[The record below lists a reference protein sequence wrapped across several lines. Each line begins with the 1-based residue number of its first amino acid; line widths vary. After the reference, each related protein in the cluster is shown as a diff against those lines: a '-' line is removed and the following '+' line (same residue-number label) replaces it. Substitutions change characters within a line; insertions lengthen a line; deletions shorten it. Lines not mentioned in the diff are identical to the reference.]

1 MSMTPPTSLE
11 GPIELFTARF
21 QAVAPGIASVAA
33 DPADEPINE
42 TTVFNR
48 NTALLVRELRLGFSE
63 LVINPSG
70 EAFTSAIDDAYP
82 NGIDSNG
89 APIRAGSVAK
99 FEVLANDLL
108 GPTNQVSEFQV
119 VRAPAFGTAIVS
131 NGLIQYTPD
140 GGVVNKY
147 DSFTY
152 QIVTA
157 DGVRSTAEVS
167 LFVGDPQAAQ
177 DNAPAGNKPFD
188 VDVKLRVVD
197 GNGNPVNRVAVGSRF
212 GVQVIVQDLRSTL
225 AANPLGVY
233 AAFSDILYNANLAK
247 PSNIIPNDPF
257 NFDVIFAAPFGIV
270 GASGV
275 ADRLGIIDELG
286 SFLTDTNQPVGPN
299 FSNQPVLMATLY
311 FDAVKSGSLQFASSP
326 ADSSPYHDTLL
337 FQPPAP
343 VPVQRIRYN
352 VASVTIG
359 SGASGESAF
368 RQNAI
373 LPTDVNGDGFVT
385 PIDALL
391 IINQVSRF
399 GREGETVATG
409 QAWFSDVN
417 NDEQVNPQDALL
429 VINHLGA
436 ARNGG
441 VPTDVKQISKLT
453 PSSNGL
459 IPIDSPEKLKEV
471 MNRRFQGGGASGEGE
486 SSLRMVPYIAGLD
499 SEDDSEEETWMDLLA
514 DDISGFW
521 KL

>member
-1 MSMTPPTSLE
+1 
-11 GPIELFTARF
+11 
-21 QAVAPGIASVAA
+21 
-33 DPADEPINE
+33 
-42 TTVFNR
+42 
-48 NTALLVRELRLGFSE
+48 
-63 LVINPSG
+63 
-70 EAFTSAIDDAYP
+70 
-82 NGIDSNG
+82 
-89 APIRAGSVAK
+89 
-99 FEVLANDLL
+99 
-108 GPTNQVSEFQV
+108 
-119 VRAPAFGTAIVS
+119 
-131 NGLIQYTPD
+131 
-140 GGVVNKY
+140 
-147 DSFTY
+147 
-152 QIVTA
+152 
-157 DGVRSTAEVS
+157 
-167 LFVGDPQAAQ
+167 
-177 DNAPAGNKPFD
+177 
-188 VDVKLRVVD
+188 
-197 GNGNPVNRVAVGSRF
+197 
-212 GVQVIVQDLRSTL
+212 
-225 AANPLGVY
+225 
-233 AAFSDILYNANLAK
+233 
-247 PSNIIPNDPF
+247 
-257 NFDVIFAAPFGIV
+257 
-270 GASGV
+270 
-275 ADRLGIIDELG
+275 
-286 SFLTDTNQPVGPN
+286 
-299 FSNQPVLMATLY
+299 MATLY

-453 PSSNGL
+453 PSSSGL

-486 SSLRMVPYIAGLD
+486 SSLRMVPYIVGLD